1 MKYLPVG
8 LDVRGRICIVV
19 GGGQVGTRK
28 VNNLLRA
35 GAAVSVVSPYV
46 SEEVKDLA
54 ESGRIRW
61 ENRPYAAYDMDGV
74 FLAVAATDDEALNT
88 QVIQDA
94 AERGVLACDASSAS
108 RSGVIFGALH
118 RTEGITVAVF
128 TDGEDPSLA
137 RRTRDR
143 IADVEGDWEE
153 K

>member
-1 MKYLPVG
+1 
-8 LDVRGRICIVV
+8 V
-19 GGGQVGTRK
+19 GGGQVGSRK
-28 VNNLLRA
+28 VQNLLRA
-35 GAAVSVVSPYV
+35 GAAVTVISPHVSK
-46 SEEVKDLA
+46 EVKDLA

-61 ENRPYAAYDMDGV
+61 QETPYAEAVLEGA
-74 FLAVAATDDEALNT
+74 FLAVAATDDGELNGR
-88 QVIQDA
+88 VIRDA

-118 RTEGITVAVF
+118 RTEDVTVAVF

-143 IADVEGDWEE
+143 IADLERDWEE